1 MSDRISPPTWTEW
14 TRNPSER
21 SPQRKAFD
29 DILGA
34 LRKEGLIE
42 VRGSLFVHLA
52 RYSYLHVKNA
62 RISVARFIES
72 VPESVIQ
79 QVPPAYR
86 PKEIDGVL
94 RILLAAG
101 LIHVEE
107 EGPNG
112 FITVVLTERQSAG
125 EAAKGQEIHTVLT
138 YLRRS
143 YDKWD
148 AADLTTH
155 ASSFPTVE
163 SVCKATGVDR
173 ALLVPGD
180 TCTAAQDRPD
190 SNDTNPNPFLQETLD
205 AGQGPLALLQFW
217 PLPDQKST
225 SSLNSDPEFSVLMP
239 SGKPLTSLVREHCI
253 PVLAEFFRQADH
265 RDAATEIQTKYVSY
279 MHKYREKFTSK
290 GGLPANDRIDKI
302 LATAD
307 PDGESFANAV
317 YVVAQVLR
325 ALARNPQ
332 PASAR
337 APGSLVVY
345 QAARIAYA
353 HAMAQRVR
361 KRQSEK
367 EAANRTQDAAALLS
381 RLRESP
387 RPLSVEDL
395 KKTPDASKNKE
406 IGAKYPSVLELLPLA
421 TPKDGTRPLV
431 FEIRGLFVHREN
443 LLKVFLDL
451 RERESVSHRERLA
464 RLWAQEGIPL
474 LEYLVIADRD
484 VSAEFLKAFE
494 LILQERIL
502 ASNIPEFLKAFVTNE
517 RDLYNMAGALWPEG
531 HRGAVTPLE
540 VVTRG
545 LDPILWEDRE
555 HVKRRPLVGVLG
567 LAPAYPAIVKNAW
580 NIVLREEGV
589 FRYILRKLMAFFGGT
604 PKPKKAPE
612 EAPAKRSSSSSTSGS
627 SIATGPDPRAQKAAD
642 LKRLK
647 DLAPILKDRESL
659 VQDREK
665 SAAQWCLKLDAEAG
679 RRTRQAVDDEVARLV
694 NKIAIDQL
702 SEENGPKVA
711 LFLVEKSS
719 VLEQVTSSRAFHRY
733 LYLTALLRRS
743 EMLSR

>member
-1 MSDRISPPTWTEW
+1 
-14 TRNPSER
+14 
-21 SPQRKAFD
+21 
-29 DILGA
+29 
-34 LRKEGLIE
+34 
-42 VRGSLFVHLA
+42 
-52 RYSYLHVKNA
+52 
-62 RISVARFIES
+62 
-72 VPESVIQ
+72 
-79 QVPPAYR
+79 
-86 PKEIDGVL
+86 
-94 RILLAAG
+94 
-101 LIHVEE
+101 
-107 EGPNG
+107 
-112 FITVVLTERQSAG
+112 
-125 EAAKGQEIHTVLT
+125 
-138 YLRRS
+138 
-143 YDKWD
+143 
-148 AADLTTH
+148 
-155 ASSFPTVE
+155 
-163 SVCKATGVDR
+163 
-173 ALLVPGD
+173 
-180 TCTAAQDRPD
+180 
-190 SNDTNPNPFLQETLD
+190 
-205 AGQGPLALLQFW
+205 
-217 PLPDQKST
+217 
-225 SSLNSDPEFSVLMP
+225 
-239 SGKPLTSLVREHCI
+239 
-253 PVLAEFFRQADH
+253 
-265 RDAATEIQTKYVSY
+265 
-279 MHKYREKFTSK
+279 
-290 GGLPANDRIDKI
+290 
-302 LATAD
+302 
-307 PDGESFANAV
+307 
-317 YVVAQVLR
+317 
-325 ALARNPQ
+325 
-332 PASAR
+332 
-337 APGSLVVY
+337 
-345 QAARIAYA
+345 
-353 HAMAQRVR
+353 
-361 KRQSEK
+361 
-367 EAANRTQDAAALLS
+367 
-381 RLRESP
+381 
-387 RPLSVEDL
+387 
-395 KKTPDASKNKE
+395 
-406 IGAKYPSVLELLPLA
+406 
-421 TPKDGTRPLV
+421 V